1 MLRQAIDKIGP
12 AGNRYGRGR
21 VGTPHVRTTIA
32 PSHEHK
38 GELPMKKL
46 SFAIVGAAALALAAC
61 GGKGDDALAD
71 NVEDNYE
78 AAADNLEAMADNATG
93 AEAAALENQADALE
107 VEGDAKADAI
117 DSADVNAVNAM

>member
-1 MLRQAIDKIGP
+1 
-12 AGNRYGRGR
+12 
-21 VGTPHVRTTIA
+21 
-32 PSHEHK
+32 
-38 GELPMKKL
+38 MKKL

-78 AAADNLEAMADNATG
+78 AASDNLEAMADNATG